1 MADKK
6 KRVACIG
13 ECMIELAH
21 RGPADLQLGFGGDT
35 LNTAVYLSRL
45 AHNQDIAVDYVTALG
60 DDAYSDAM
68 LAFWRDE
75 GLGTDLVTRL
85 PGRLPG
91 LYTIRTDASGERS
104 FTYWRERSAARDL
117 LKGGRAKALR
127 EQLRTCDL
135 IYLSGITLSI
145 LDQPQRDE
153 LIELVDAV
161 RNGGGK
167 IAFDGNFRP
176 AGWASP
182 DEARLCFDALLSRTD
197 IALPTFDDEQKLM
210 ATAEPAAVAKRLHK
224 LGVEQVVV
232 KLGAEG
238 CLLSS
243 GDGAEVVTTIPIEQ
257 VTDSTA
263 AGDSFNAGFLAGL
276 LHGKTPRSAAL
287 DGHRLA
293 AEVLRHRGAIIPRE
307 AMPELHPGP
316 AAAIS

>member
-1 MADKK
+1 
-6 KRVACIG
+6 
-13 ECMIELAH
+13 MIELAH
-21 RGPADLQLGFGGDT
+21 RGPADLQLAYGGDT

-45 AHNQDIAVDYVTALG
+45 ARNQDIAVDYVTALG

-75 GLGTDLVTRL
+75 GLGIDLVARL

-91 LYTIRTDASGERS
+91 LYTIQTDASGERS

-117 LKGGRAKALR
+117 LRDGRAQALSER
-127 EQLRTCDL
+127 LRTYDL

-145 LDQPQRDE
+145 LDKAQRGSLIE
-153 LIELVDAV
+153 LIENV
-161 RNGGGK
+161 RKEGGK

-176 AGWASP
+176 AGWASL
-182 DEARLCFDALLSRTD
+182 DDARRCFDALLSRTD
-197 IALPTFDDEQKLM
+197 IALPTFDDERMLM
-210 ATAEPAAVAKRLHK
+210 GTADGEGVAKRLHK

-232 KLGAEG
+232 KLGASG
-238 CLLSS
+238 CLLST
-243 GDGAEVVTTIPIEQ
+243 GKGAEMVTTSPIEP
-257 VTDSTA
+257 VIDSTA

-276 LHGKTPRSAAL
+276 LLGKAPRSAAM

-307 AMPELHPGP
+307 AMPELHPMQ